1 VKIEAGVM
9 VCCVLLRVAEVDDSC
24 VVEMVRR
31 SPNRNPL
38 GSVHQSLTY
47 VASIDWLAWRKI
59 SFRPPMTMW
68 IVRPILLQL
77 VGSFGLP

>member
-1 VKIEAGVM
+1 M
-9 VCCVLLRVAEVDDSC
+9 VCGVLLAVAEVDDSC

-47 VASIDWLAWRKI
+47 AASIDWLAWWKN
-59 SFRPPMTMW
+59 SFRAPMTVW
-68 IVRPILLQL
+68 IVRAILLQL
-77 VGSFGLP
+77 GGSFGLP